1 MAEAAETK
9 STRAASIL
17 SIGLVG
23 KLSADALER
32 LDSMLRNSMR
42 FRIADVGGKV
52 VVLPN
57 EDGMT
62 LVFFTDAEAP
72 LECATEVARQLRDQP
87 ELKLRMGICS
97 GPAQQSTDG
106 EGKVTGEGIDLA
118 QEVMRCGE
126 AGHIL
131 LTKRAAFDLATI
143 SRWNDHFEELGEFEV
158 KDRKKIAL
166 INFCDGEI
174 GNAELPVT
182 IRRTREKA
190 ARREKSQG
198 RPLVFLL
205 LIAAVVIGV
214 GYYLSR
220 HGIQPSSTTA
230 PAPKTIAVLP
240 FVDLS
245 PSHEHEFFADG
256 MSEQILQS
264 LTNIR
269 GLRVIGRASSFAF
282 KNKNVD
288 APEIARKLKVQTLL
302 QGKLRRVGDSMWINA
317 QLINEQQGVN
327 VWSKTFTR
335 DVKDLPA
342 VEEEITRAVAN
353 ALRMQ
358 VRDAPVGNI
367 AHDPVAN
374 DLYLQGL
381 LLSRKASEEDLRS
394 SLDFFRLALE
404 RDPKFSNAWTKT
416 AKIWIRLGENYIAPS
431 EAYEQARKAA
441 TKALA
446 IDDRD
451 AEARAYLA
459 ETKRVLAWDLKGEES
474 DLKRALEIDPNC
486 VVAHLFLAR
495 LKMWTGDTNK
505 AVAQIE
511 AAIQIDPLSP
521 AIGDLQVALDL
532 TNDRLDEALTAARRT
547 MEIDPD
553 YTYFEP
559 DLALVYRYQNKF
571 AEAVDIYLRLE
582 TTRRQPQPGLAI
594 AYARLD
600 RQEEARKVLDQL
612 VQIANAKYFPA
623 EQIAAV
629 YVVLGEGREA
639 FRWLERAATEHSA
652 GLHGIGCALEFRSLH
667 SDPRFAELLRRVG
680 LEPAKFQDRPAPR

>member
-9 STRAASIL
+9 STSSASIL

-23 KLSADALER
+23 KLSADALAQI
-32 LDSMLRNSMR
+32 DAILRNTTR
-42 FRIADVGGKV
+42 FRVADVGGKV

-72 LECATEVARQLRDQP
+72 LECATEIARKLGDHP
-87 ELKLRMGICS
+87 EIKLRMGIYS
-97 GPAQQSTDG
+97 GPVQRRKG
-106 EGKVTGEGIDLA
+106 EDEREVTGEGIGLA
-118 QEVMRCGE
+118 QEIMRCGE

-131 LTKRAAFDLATI
+131 VAKRAAFDLATI
-143 SRWNDHFEELGEFEV
+143 SRWNDHFYELGEFEI
-158 KDRKKIAL
+158 KDRQIAL
-166 INFCDGEI
+166 VNFYNGEI
-174 GNAELPVT
+174 GNDELPVR
-182 IRRTREKA
+182 IRRAREKT
-190 ARREKSQG
+190 ARREKRRSG
-198 RPLVFLL
+198 PFIFLL
-205 LIAAVVIGV
+205 LIVAVAIAA
-214 GYYLSR
+214 GYFLSR
-220 HGIQPSSTTA
+220 RGIQPPNATA
-230 PAPKTIAVLP
+230 APPKTIAVLP

-256 MSEQILQS
+256 VSEQILEA

-282 KNKNVD
+282 KKKNADV
-288 APEIARKLKVQTLL
+288 PEISRKLKVQTLL
-302 QGKLRRVGDSMWINA
+302 QGKLRRVGDSMWINV
-317 QLINEQQGVN
+317 QLVNEQQGIN

-335 DVKDLPA
+335 DLKDLPA
-342 VEEEITRAVAN
+342 VEEEITRAVAD
-353 ALRMQ
+353 ALQMQ
-358 VRDAPVGNI
+358 VRNAPVTNI
-367 AHDPVAN
+367 ARDPVAN

-381 LLSRKASEEDLRS
+381 FLSRKTNQEDLRS

-404 RDPKFSNAWTKT
+404 RDPKFSRALTRT
-416 AKIWIRLGENYIAPS
+416 AKIWIRLAENYVAPL
-431 EAYEQARKAA
+431 EAYEHARDAA
-441 TKALA
+441 SKALA

-505 AVAQIE
+505 ARAQIE
-511 AAIQIDPLSP
+511 DAIQIDPLSP
-521 AIGDLQVALDL
+521 AISDLQVAIDL
-532 TNDRLDEALTAARRT
+532 ANDRFDEALVAARRT
-547 MEIDPD
+547 MEIDSD

-559 DLALVYRYQNKF
+559 DLALVYRDQGRF
-571 AEAVDIYLRLE
+571 AEAIDIYLRLE

-600 RQEEARKVLDQL
+600 RQEEARKALDQL
-612 VQIANAKYFPA
+612 VKTANAKYFPA

-652 GLHGIGCALEFRSLH
+652 GIHGIGCELEFRALR
-667 SDPRFAELLRRVG
+667 SDPHFAELLRRVG
-680 LEPAKFQDRPAPR
+680 LEPVKFQDRPASR